1 MVGHYY
7 YDAGLGQS
15 STRPAP
21 RDQKQIKQNSFRSRR
36 VEYMTNRTFL
46 TLGLLVTLSAVAP
59 SALRAEGTTM
69 KWSAGTVPSSS
80 GSAEEAA
87 QLARQAS
94 ELAARAAQ
102 MAAAA
107 QNGSLNATSS
117 APVVSAATSAPA
129 ATTISAPSTSAHE
142 SASQEWRGNGQSPK
156 VLDIRFQDG
165 ATATATDIPLPVI
178 EPVATTT
185 HAPVLAAA
193 AVATQV
199 PPAAD
204 NQVRQ
209 AARTYTDAS
218 ILRLAQVEPVPAAPG
233 SPQPTAAPQNGYGTA
248 NGNGVSSDPMHY
260 DGGMYGDAC
269 CPPQRVLFWTAGM
282 EATFLTPDL
291 NSSGGTTLDVEDIQN
306 DRYDVFSSQSNDV
319 DSLYLSPRVWLG
331 IQGCLWGANLRYWH
345 LYANEGAYD
354 PTIGSFNTWDDYDCG
369 VPDIGYFT
377 TSTLEAYTVDL
388 EITRRFCLHDC
399 WMQAAVGLRHAELE
413 ASESITGLGLTD
425 DGLLSGYGR
434 ANRYTRGT
442 GILLGLY
449 GRKPLFPCS
458 SVNWFYNVRWSA
470 VWGPTHTSAE
480 TFAAVQAGDDD
491 FTASAASVN
500 GAYTCVDDTLFIGEV
515 QLGLEW
521 NYALV
526 CMPANAFFRVALE
539 YQRWDGGSGFSGAN
553 SFAGIT
559 LDGDTEANSIIST
572 SASAPAPQ
580 MDLIGFTIGT
590 GLTW

>member
-1 MVGHYY
+1 
-7 YDAGLGQS
+7 
-15 STRPAP
+15 
-21 RDQKQIKQNSFRSRR
+21 
-36 VEYMTNRTFL
+36 MTLF
-46 TLGLLVTLSAVAP
+46 VP
-59 SALRAEGTTM
+59 SVLRAQGTTM
-69 KWSAGTVPSSS
+69 KWSAGTVPSAS

-107 QNGSLNATSS
+107 QNGQASPATATSIS
-117 APVVSAATSAPA
+117 GSTTAAAP
-129 ATTISAPSTSAHE
+129 TTAAPSEPAGTD
-142 SASQEWRGNGQSPK
+142 WRGNGDGAK
-156 VLDIRFQDG
+156 VLDIRFHDS
-165 ATATATDIPLPVI
+165 ATATATDIPLPAI
-178 EPVATTT
+178 EPIATTIT
-185 HAPVLAAA
+185 TPVLAAP
-193 AVATQV
+193 ATVTQL
-199 PPAAD
+199 PSASD

-209 AARTYTDAS
+209 AARTYTDTS
-218 ILRLAQVEPVPAAPG
+218 FLRAAQMEPVPAAPG
-233 SPQPTAAPQNGYGTA
+233 SPQPTPQGIQATP
-248 NGNGVSSDPMHY
+248 NGNGASTDTMHY
-260 DGGMYGDAC
+260 DGMVYGDAC

-291 NSSGGTTLDVEDIQN
+291 NSAGGTSLEVEDIQN
-306 DRYDVFSSQSNDV
+306 DRYDVFTSQSNDV
-319 DSLYLSPRVWLG
+319 DSLYLSPRIWLG
-331 IQGCLWGANLRYWH
+331 VQGCLWGANLRYWH

-354 PTIGSFNTWDDYDCG
+354 PTIGSQNIWDGYDCG
-369 VPDIGYFT
+369 VPDVGYFT
-377 TSTLEAYTVDL
+377 CSTLEAYTVDL

-399 WMQAAVGLRHAELE
+399 WMQAAVGVRHAELE
-413 ASESITGLGLTD
+413 ASESITGLALTD

-442 GILLGLY
+442 GLLLGLY
-449 GRKPLFPCS
+449 GRKPIFPCS
-458 SVNWFYNVRWSA
+458 SVHWFYNVRWSA

-480 TFAAVQAGDDD
+480 TFASVQAGDDD
-491 FTASAASVN
+491 YTASAASVN

-515 QLGLEW
+515 QLGVEW

-539 YQRWDGGSGFSGAN
+539 YQRWDGGTGFSGAN

-572 SASAPAPQ
+572 NAAAPAPQ
-580 MDLIGFTIGT
+580 LDLVGFTIGT